1 MTHLRKCLKNYT
13 LTFSHCL
20 DFYRPRKIICF
31 QPAYSAP
38 PLRFACGRI
47 KEQRVVIS
55 LTEYQAGFQNFY
67 IAFSS
72 LAQFHKNY
80 LVFLT

>member
-47 KEQRVVIS
+47 KEQRVVTS
-55 LTEYQAGFQNFY
+55 LTEYQAGFQNFTSLSVSQHNY
-67 IAFSS
+67 IILNF
-72 LAQFHKNY
+72 
-80 LVFLT
+80 